1 MGAKARAPAEAP
13 WGSADVLQLQAAFHL
28 IRRPPGWTSRRSQAV
43 LAAATRPRCRSALPS
58 ASSWAGGG
66 PAPAAPQLYS
76 SACSVSTH
84 AVGRIRQVS
93 GLLGSLEQSGV
104 GSTLPCPAALRK
116 AVPLTQ
122 KPCCHHTPPLT
133 MTSSAPAD
141 SALVVTVCWKPC
153 TACRSLAVHTMTG
166 VRTASTHASTGSAGS
181 SRCACSAIV
190 ARSMHGLQHSQV
202 ASRHA
207 QDA

>member
-1 MGAKARAPAEAP
+1 M
-13 WGSADVLQLQAAFHL
+13 QAA
-28 IRRPPGWTSRRSQAV
+28 G
-43 LAAATRPRCRSALPS
+43 TRPRCRSALPS
-58 ASSWAGGG
+58 ASSWASGG
-66 PAPAAPQLYS
+66 PAPAALQLCS
-76 SACSVSTH
+76 LACSGSTD

-104 GSTLPCPAALRK
+104 VSMLPCPAALPK

-122 KPCCHHTPPLT
+122 KPCCHHPPLLT

-166 VRTASTHASTGSAGS
+166 VRAVAPIGSAS
-181 SRCACSAIV
+181 SDMCACSAAV
-190 ARSMHGLQHSQV
+190 ARPLHGVQHVQV
-202 ASRHA
+202 ASRHVHCA
-207 QDA
+207 WLGLPQALLASI